1 MKISKKLIKV
11 GKKIMKKQT
20 TTAFNKKIYLLGADK
35 EGVKYWL
42 EAPSWDCGW
51 YWGFGYI
58 ETYTNN
64 NCPSKARDIKSHQHF
79 NSLFL
84 ENSTGCAFDAFNEF
98 FKETTLSKE
107 EVWMLVD
114 YMISFYR
121 LRKTAET
128 LRYGFS
134 YQTERAK
141 LSEVQN
147 IEMAKKINEEILPAI
162 FKQIDSLLSE

>member
-1 MKISKKLIKV
+1 MKEKV
-11 GKKIMKKQT
+11 GKIMKKQT
-20 TTAFNKKIYLLGADK
+20 TTAFGKKIYLLGADK
-35 EGVKYWL
+35 DGIKYWL

-51 YWGFGYI
+51 YWGFGYV

-64 NCPSKARDIKSHQHF
+64 NYPSKARDIKSHQHF

-84 ENSTGCAFDAFNEF
+84 ENSTKCAFDVFNEF
-98 FKETTLSKE
+98 FKETTLNKE

-121 LRKTAET
+121 LREPAET
-128 LRYGFS
+128 LHHGHS
-134 YQTERAK
+134 HQTERAK

-147 IEMAKKINEEILPAI
+147 IEMAKEINERILPAI
-162 FKQIDSLLSE
+162 FEKIDKLLSE